1 MSYKSKKEET
11 RRDVLFSLRTGHL
24 HFSHVK
30 YLVES
35 FMDKEEY
42 AMVEG
47 ALEAHNEY
55 KKELDEYGYKEN
67 TTSN

>member
-1 MSYKSKKEET
+1 MSYKIKKEEM

-24 HFSHVK
+24 HSSHVK

-35 FMDKEEY
+35 FLDKEEY

-55 KKELDEYGYKEN
+55 KKELDGHEYK
-67 TTSN
+67 